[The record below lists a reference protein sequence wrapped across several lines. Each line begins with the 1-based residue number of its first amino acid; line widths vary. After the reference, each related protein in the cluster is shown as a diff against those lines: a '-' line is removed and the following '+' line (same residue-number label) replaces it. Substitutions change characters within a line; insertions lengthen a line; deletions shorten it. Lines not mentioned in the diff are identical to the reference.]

1 MAKLLERPAEQLPTE
16 SNTLVHE
23 APKRTELPPTAPL
36 VVETPPQRRP
46 IRWMRWLAVFV
57 VLIVGAATV
66 AVLVTRDDGSE
77 LATRATPRSALNGEV
92 WAEPVARPTPRSAL
106 NGEVW
111 AEPVTRPTP
120 RSALNGEVWAEP
132 VTRPTPRSAVN
143 GEVWAEVETTNPPV
157 SAIGGEAW
165 SDSA

>member
-1 MAKLLERPAEQLPTE
+1 MAKLLDRPAEQLPTE
-16 SNTLVHE
+16 SDTLVQE

-36 VVETPPQRRP
+36 GLETPPQRRP

-66 AVLVTRDDGSE
+66 TVLMTRDDGSD
-77 LATRATPRSALNGEV
+77 LATRPTPRSAVNGEV

-111 AEPVTRPTP
+111 AEAVATSTP
-120 RSALNGEVWAEP
+120 ISAVGGEVWAD
-132 VTRPTPRSAVN
+132 
-143 GEVWAEVETTNPPV
+143 TT
-157 SAIGGEAW
+157 
-165 SDSA
+165 